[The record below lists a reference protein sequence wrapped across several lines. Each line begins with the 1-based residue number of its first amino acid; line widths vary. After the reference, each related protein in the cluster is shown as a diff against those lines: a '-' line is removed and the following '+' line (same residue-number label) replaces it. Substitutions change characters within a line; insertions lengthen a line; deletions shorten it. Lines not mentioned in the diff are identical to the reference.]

1 MIILPI
7 GHDESSVRRLP
18 WVTLSIMGLCLAV
31 LLSADPTPP
40 APQAALDESLQA
52 AAAYWREHPYLEAD
66 PRLMELALAD
76 LPPQERALY
85 GEWLVDVGSQTRPS
99 APVFE
104 LEQREL
110 ERLVALAAAR
120 PEPASAG
127 RSFFERFGFTPA
139 APEAAGLL
147 SHAFVHAGWLH
158 LLSNLFLLF
167 LVAPP
172 IEDRWG
178 RPLFALFFGVSAAAS
193 ALFHGAMTTQP
204 ELPLVGASGA
214 IAGVMGACL
223 VRYWSASIRFAYL
236 FAFSIRGTFWAPAW
250 LMLPLWFGSE
260 VAMAWLT
267 DPVGGGGVAY
277 WAHVGGFLAGAGLAS
292 GIRAGRIEERFIHP
306 AIESKITVSCN
317 PAIEE
322 ALEARAAGD
331 DERAYGMLARG
342 ARAHGD
348 DPDLVAAFWDVAV
361 ALGRR
366 GPAARALV
374 ELVDARAGA
383 GDVELAAQLWCEGL
397 ESGLEARPQP
407 AALVA
412 LVPALRTMGRSDR
425 ARLALTQA
433 LEAEDLAPSEALAAV
448 EHARDLGRDATLE
461 AARRALTLRLDVVR
475 RDRMKL
481 LVAELSGAD
490 TEIREP
496 VARALGDLSRFA
508 GLKLAEAVPTAL
520 EAEGLR
526 LELAGGRAVRL
537 AYARI
542 DGLAVAA
549 VRGLAPKPVLVLDLL
564 ANWKSIDE
572 EILRVVRLRSDAF
585 DPRSLVK
592 EEASA
597 VAAFRGLVVK
607 LLEATGGEA
616 LPDRRSLL
624 GGAFRSFADL
634 DAYERDVLRVG

>member
-7 GHDESSVRRLP
+7 GHDESSVGRLP
-18 WVTLSIMGLCLAV
+18 WVTLGIMGLCLAV
-31 LLSADPTPP
+31 LLGAEPAPP

-52 AAAYWREHPYLEAD
+52 AAGYWREHPYLEAD

-76 LPPQERALY
+76 LPPQERAIY
-85 GEWLVDVGSQTRPS
+85 GEWLVDVGGQTRPS
-99 APVFE
+99 ARVLE

-110 ERLVALAAAR
+110 ERLVALAATR
-120 PEPASAG
+120 PEQGSAG

-139 APEAAGLL
+139 APEASGLL

-167 LVAPP
+167 LAAPP

-236 FAFSIRGTFWAPAW
+236 FAFSVRGTFWAPAW

-277 WAHVGGFLAGAGLAS
+277 WAHVGGFLAGAGLAF

-317 PAIEE
+317 PVIEE

-331 DERAYGMLARG
+331 EERAYGLLARG
-342 ARAHGD
+342 AREHGD

-366 GPAARALV
+366 GPAARAMV

-383 GDVELAAQLWCEGL
+383 GEVELAAQLC
-397 ESGLEARPQP
+397 SR
-407 AALVA
+407 AA
-412 LVPALRTMGRSDR
+412 S
-425 ARLALTQA
+425 
-433 LEAEDLAPSEALAAV
+433 
-448 EHARDLGRDATLE
+448 
-461 AARRALTLRLDVVR
+461 R
-475 RDRMKL
+475 RDR
-481 LVAELSGAD
+481 
-490 TEIREP
+490 
-496 VARALGDLSRFA
+496 SR
-508 GLKLAEAVPTAL
+508 
-520 EAEGLR
+520 
-526 LELAGGRAVRL
+526 
-537 AYARI
+537 
-542 DGLAVAA
+542 
-549 VRGLAPKPVLVLDLL
+549 
-564 ANWKSIDE
+564 
-572 EILRVVRLRSDAF
+572 
-585 DPRSLVK
+585 
-592 EEASA
+592 
-597 VAAFRGLVVK
+597 
-607 LLEATGGEA
+607 
-616 LPDRRSLL
+616 RRSW
-624 GGAFRSFADL
+624 R
-634 DAYERDVLRVG
+634 

>member
-7 GHDESSVRRLP
+7 GHEESSVRRLP
-18 WVTLSIMGLCLAV
+18 WVTLGIMGLCLAV
-31 LLSADPTPP
+31 LLGADPTPP
-40 APQAALDESLQA
+40 AQQGAPDEGLQA
-52 AAAYWREHPYLEAD
+52 ATAYWLEHPYLEAD
-66 PRLMELALAD
+66 PQLVELALSG
-76 LPPQERALY
+76 LPPRERAIY
-85 GEWLVDVGSQTRPS
+85 GEWIVEAARQMQPS
-99 APVFE
+99 ARVVE

-110 ERLVALAAAR
+110 DRLVALAAAR
-120 PEPASAG
+120 PQQAG
-127 RSFFERFGFTPA
+127 ADRGFFERFGFTPA
-139 APEAAGLL
+139 APEASGLL

-158 LLSNLFLLF
+158 LLSNLFILF
-167 LVAPP
+167 LAAPP

-223 VRYWSASIRFAYL
+223 VRYWSSSIRFAYL

-267 DPVGGGGVAY
+267 DSVGGGGVAY
-277 WAHVGGFLAGAGLAS
+277 WAHVGGFLAGVALAL
-292 GIRAGRIEERFIHP
+292 GIRAKRIEERFIHP

-317 PAIEE
+317 PVIEE
-322 ALEARAAGD
+322 ALQARAEGD
-331 DERAYGMLARG
+331 EERAYALLARG
-342 ARAHGD
+342 AREHGE
-348 DPDLVAAFWDVAV
+348 DPDLVGAFWDVAV

-366 GPAARALV
+366 GAAARALV
-374 ELVDARAGA
+374 ELIEARACA
-383 GDVELAAQLWCEGL
+383 GELELAAQLWCEGL
-397 ESGLEARPQP
+397 ESGLEARPRP

-412 LVPALRTMGRSDR
+412 LIPALRTLGRSDR

-433 LEAEDLAPSEALAAV
+433 LEADELGASEALSAV
-448 EHARDLGRDATLE
+448 EHARELGRDATLE
-461 AARRALTLRLDVVR
+461 AARRALELRLDVVR
-475 RDRMKL
+475 RDRMKR
-481 LVAELSGAD
+481 LVAELSGVD
-490 TEIREP
+490 TEVREP
-496 VARALGDLSRFA
+496 VVQALGELSRFA

-520 EAEGLR
+520 EAEGLC

-542 DGLAVAA
+542 DGIAVAA
-549 VRGLAPKPVLVLDLL
+549 VRGLAPKPVLILDLL
-564 ANWKSIDE
+564 ANWRSIDE
-572 EILRVVRLRSDAF
+572 EILRVVRIRSDAF
-585 DPRSLVK
+585 DPRSLVQG
-592 EEASA
+592 EASA

-624 GGAFRSFADL
+624 GGAFRSFVDL
-634 DAYERDVLRVG
+634 ATYERGVLRVG